1 MFCPLFMACPLLR
14 GCTAFWGPTL
24 KSAIFYDFMPKNAV
38 FYANFMKINAILCQF
53 YAIFTIKMNHRD
65 KKIFLSETVDFNNK
79 AKELLLNKEVPVF
92 IADTCW
98 IKKRFIEKQSL
109 YY

>member
-1 MFCPLFMACPLLR
+1 
-14 GCTAFWGPTL
+14 
-24 KSAIFYDFMPKNAV
+24 
-38 FYANFMKINAILCQF
+38 MKINAILCQI

-65 KKIFLSETVDFNNK
+65 KKLFLSETVDFNNK
-79 AKELLLNKEVPVF
+79 AKELLLTKEVPVF

>member
-1 MFCPLFMACPLLR
+1 
-14 GCTAFWGPTL
+14 
-24 KSAIFYDFMPKNAV
+24 
-38 FYANFMKINAILCQF
+38 MKINAILCQF

-65 KKIFLSETVDFNNK
+65 KKLFLSETVDFNNK
-79 AKELLLNKEVPVF
+79 AKELLLTKEVPVF

-98 IKKRFIEKQSL
+98 IKKRLIEKQSL

>member
-1 MFCPLFMACPLLR
+1 
-14 GCTAFWGPTL
+14 
-24 KSAIFYDFMPKNAV
+24 
-38 FYANFMKINAILCQF
+38 
-53 YAIFTIKMNHRD
+53 MNHRD
-65 KKIFLSETVDFNNK
+65 KKLFLSETVDFNNK

>member
-1 MFCPLFMACPLLR
+1 MQFF
-14 GCTAFWGPTL
+14 
-24 KSAIFYDFMPKNAV
+24 
-38 FYANFMKINAILCQF
+38 ANFMP
-53 YAIFTIKMNHRD
+53 RD
-65 KKIFLSETVDFNNK
+65 KNFFLSETVDFNNK

-98 IKKRFIEKQSL
+98 IKKRFIEKQQSL

>member
-1 MFCPLFMACPLLR
+1 
-14 GCTAFWGPTL
+14 
-24 KSAIFYDFMPKNAV
+24 
-38 FYANFMKINAILCQF
+38 MKINAILCQF

-65 KKIFLSETVDFNNK
+65 KKLFLSETVDFNNK
-79 AKELLLNKEVPVF
+79 AKELLLTKEVPVF
-92 IADTCW
+92 IAYTCW

>member
-1 MFCPLFMACPLLR
+1 
-14 GCTAFWGPTL
+14 
-24 KSAIFYDFMPKNAV
+24 
-38 FYANFMKINAILCQF
+38 MKINAILCQF

-65 KKIFLSETVDFNNK
+65 KKLFLSETVDFNNK
-79 AKELLLNKEVPVF
+79 AKELLLNKVVLVF

-98 IKKRFIEKQSL
+98 IKKRFIEKHESL

>member
-1 MFCPLFMACPLLR
+1 
-14 GCTAFWGPTL
+14 
-24 KSAIFYDFMPKNAV
+24 MPKNAV

-65 KKIFLSETVDFNNK
+65 KKLFLSETVDFNNK

-98 IKKRFIEKQSL
+98 IKKGFIEKQENL

>member
-1 MFCPLFMACPLLR
+1 
-14 GCTAFWGPTL
+14 
-24 KSAIFYDFMPKNAV
+24 MPKNAV
-38 FYANFMKINAILCQF
+38 FYAKFMKINAILCQF

-65 KKIFLSETVDFNNK
+65 KKLFLSETVDFNNK

-98 IKKRFIEKQSL
+98 IKKRFIEKQESL